1 MNERQIVSA
10 RTKQGMILRSL
21 LLSCALFFLVSCL
34 YIPQLLA
41 EDRITTPV
49 FQTWTIDDGLPSGN
63 IAAMA
68 RGPDNH
74 IWLGTREG
82 LVRFNGSDFMVLRHD
97 PKAPSS
103 LLPTN
108 SIQFLYT
115 DKSGRL
121 WVSLE
126 EWGLL
131 NLNSRLEVEHR
142 FTTTTTKSIP
152 GNDIWA
158 ITEACDGS
166 LWLGFYGDGLAR
178 LWPDTGQLRIY
189 PPSKNIPGSLN
200 AETVISL
207 LVDSECQLWVGTWG
221 GGLLRLRTDTDHFE
235 LISGPWDEATSDAS
249 ITALM
254 QDNNGRI
261 WAGTRESLFFLDPG
275 TEKFQFK
282 ELETNENR
290 RLLVTAI
297 HQDVSESIWVTSRL
311 GIFQLSAEGVVE
323 NRFLPVAGLYG
334 GLPTDFFWTMTED
347 HEGGVWFGSLG
358 QGVVRLGPGWKNFQ
372 RLQRKPSNST
382 SSNSDNIISTY
393 WDQQTQHLWAGTMDD
408 GLSYINPDNLET
420 IVYNQHSDQPES
432 LMRER
437 TRVVF
442 RDQSGRLWLGH
453 SQGLSEMISP
463 GHFKHWFTDPKW
475 LAALGE
481 SYVSDI
487 HEGENGTLW
496 LSLYGGGAIHFD
508 PSAGLLQTYNMDQ
521 DEGEQL
527 TSESVSSIEI
537 TADGVIWLGGDNG
550 LQAISATGRVL
561 HVIDDYGDQIRDM
574 TIAPDGTLW
583 VASVTSVSQYQ
594 LDIPKPKRLRQYSTV
609 DGLPPTSATG
619 VRVVNDEVWVTTRGG
634 LVRIR
639 PEENTLR
646 VFSRVD
652 GLPSIEFE
660 DRTMTVR
667 DNKQIYAGTSMGVFT
682 FEPAMLLDEPHI
694 IDARVF
700 AIRTIDQTF
709 PRDEFG
715 TDIIR
720 VAHDAAVV
728 TFEFG
733 ALTFSGVDQLRYRY
747 RLLGHDPSWVIA
759 SNISERS
766 YSRLAP
772 GSYVFEIQSSVQA
785 GKWPDTFDRTILI
798 VNHPPWRSWQAY
810 LLYLLFAL
818 GIIVVAWYRWQME
831 LKRRSALALA
841 KQREQSAETQRQ
853 LTRFLTESLDLQEI
867 MTRFATALKQQLN
880 VSGLLLQFRGDD
892 LPEKAFVT
900 GNCSAIEGIDWIK
913 RMEEQGLYTVD
924 WSGMK
929 LELGQNTHVYITPLV
944 SGDELLGVAIINGGK
959 EQPFTPTIQAL
970 IRLDTKVAASAI
982 QNARLYLRV
991 QQLAQDADLASTAK
1005 SDFLATMSHEIR
1017 TPLNG
1022 VLGMSD
1028 LLSTTELNPQQRS
1041 LVDSLRHSG
1050 ENLLRVLNEVLDL
1063 SKVEAGAIN
1072 LVQVQ
1077 LNLNTLLEQVMTLFV
1092 GVAAQR
1098 QIELVSLLGPEV
1110 PVMVI
1115 GDPAKLEQVLC
1126 NLLSNAIKFTESG
1139 YVVFG
1144 VNMEPGTK
1152 RIKFFVRDTGIGISA
1167 PQQETIFDAFTQV
1180 DQTANRKYGG
1190 TGLGLTISQRMV
1202 QAMGGSIIL
1211 DSNLGEG
1218 SCFHFSLPLV
1228 AVSEGA
1234 QDWLSTSL
1242 LLRRNLVKLDLPKP
1256 LLESVESYLKRWSI
1270 PIYTDVDGEDLLAE
1284 VDTMIIDV
1292 EKGFENCAQVAA
1304 RAEQLSAQY
1313 PGAEFIFL
1321 IPFSADLKLC
1331 LGIPHAYTCQRPVTS
1346 EVLAT
1351 VLMEINLG
1359 KMSK

>member
-1 MNERQIVSA
+1 M
-10 RTKQGMILRSL
+10 
-21 LLSCALFFLVSCL
+21 
-34 YIPQLLA
+34 
-41 EDRITTPV
+41 
-49 FQTWTIDDGLPSGN
+49 
-63 IAAMA
+63 
-68 RGPDNH
+68 
-74 IWLGTREG
+74 
-82 LVRFNGSDFMVLRHD
+82 
-97 PKAPSS
+97 
-103 LLPTN
+103 
-108 SIQFLYT
+108 
-115 DKSGRL
+115 
-121 WVSLE
+121 
-126 EWGLL
+126 
-131 NLNSRLEVEHR
+131 
-142 FTTTTTKSIP
+142 
-152 GNDIWA
+152 
-158 ITEACDGS
+158 
-166 LWLGFYGDGLAR
+166 GFYGDGLVR

-189 PPSKNIPGSLN
+189 PPSKGIEGGLN
-200 AETVISL
+200 AETVLSL
-207 LVDSECQLWVGTWG
+207 LVDAECQLWVGTWG
-221 GGLLRLRTDTDHFE
+221 GGLLRLRTDTDQFE
-235 LISGPWDEATSDAS
+235 IVSGPWDDATSETS
-249 ITALM
+249 ITALT
-254 QDNNGRI
+254 QDSSGRI
-261 WAGTRESLFFLDPG
+261 WAGTRENLFFLGPG
-275 TEKFQFK
+275 AEKFQAK
-282 ELETNENR
+282 ELETKENR
-290 RLLVTAI
+290 RLLITAI
-297 HQDVSESIWVTSRL
+297 HQDSSGSIWVTSRL
-311 GIFQLSAEGVVE
+311 GIFQLSAHGKTE
-323 NRFLPVAGLYG
+323 NRFLPVTGLYG

-358 QGVVRLGPGWKNFQ
+358 QGVVRLDPGWKNFQ
-372 RLQRKPSNST
+372 RLQRKPGNST
-382 SSNSDNIISTY
+382 SGNSDNIISTY
-393 WDQQTQHLWAGTMDD
+393 WDQETKHLWAGTMDD

-420 IVYNQHSDQPES
+420 VVYNQHLEQPES

-442 RDQSGRLWLGH
+442 RDKSGRLWLGH
-453 SQGLSEMISP
+453 SQGISEMIAP
-463 GHFKHWFTDPKW
+463 GRFKHWFTDPQW
-475 LAALGE
+475 VDALGE

-487 HEGENGTLW
+487 EEGTDGTLW

-508 PSAGLLQTYNMDQ
+508 PSAGSLQAYNLDQ
-521 DEGEQL
+521 VEGQQL

-537 TADGVIWLGGDNG
+537 AADGVIWLGGDNG
-550 LQAISATGRVL
+550 LQAISPAGQVL
-561 HVIDDYGDQIRDM
+561 HVIDDYSDQIRDM
-574 TIAPDGTLW
+574 TLAPDGTLW
-583 VASVTSVSQYQ
+583 VASRTSVSQYQ
-594 LDIPKPKRLRQYSTV
+594 LDIPSPKRLRQYSTV

-619 VRVVNDEVWVTTRGG
+619 VRVVNNEVWVTTRGG

-639 PEENTLR
+639 PEENTVR

-667 DNKQIYAGTSMGVFT
+667 ENKQIYAGTSMGVFT
-682 FEPAMLLDEPHI
+682 FEPARLRDEPHI

-700 AIRTIDQTF
+700 AVRTIDQTF

-715 TDIIR
+715 ADIIR

-733 ALTFSGVDQLRYRY
+733 ALTFSGIDQLRYRY

-772 GSYVFEIQSSVQA
+772 GSYVFEVQSSVQA

-798 VNHPPWRSWQAY
+798 VNRPPWLSWQAY
-810 LLYLLFAL
+810 LLYLLITL
-818 GIIVVAWYRWQME
+818 GVITVAWYRWQME

-892 LPEKAFVT
+892 LPETPFVT
-900 GNCSAIEGIDWIK
+900 GNCSSIEGIDWIK
-913 RMEEQGLYTVD
+913 RMEEQGLYSAD

-944 SGDELLGVAIINGGK
+944 SGDELLGVAIISGGK
-959 EQPFTPTIQAL
+959 DQPFTPTIQAL
-970 IRLDTKVAASAI
+970 IRLDSKVAASAI
-982 QNARLYLRV
+982 QNARLYQRV
-991 QQLAQDADLASTAK
+991 QQLAQDADSASTAK

-1063 SKVEAGAIN
+1063 SKIEAGVIN
-1072 LVQVQ
+1072 LVDVEV
-1077 LNLNTLLEQVMTLFV
+1077 NINTLLEQVMTLFV

-1098 QIELVSLLGPEV
+1098 QIELVSLLAPNV
-1110 PVMVI
+1110 PVMVV

-1144 VNMEPGTK
+1144 VNLEANTK
-1152 RIKFFVRDTGIGISA
+1152 RIVFFVRDTGIGISA

-1190 TGLGLTISQRMV
+1190 TGLGLTISQRIV

-1228 AVSEGA
+1228 TSSVDTH
-1234 QDWLSTSL
+1234 DWLSESL
-1242 LLRRNLVKLDLPKP
+1242 LLRRNLVKLDLQKP
-1256 LLESVESYLKRWSI
+1256 LSESIENHLTRCSI
-1270 PIYTDVDGEDLLAE
+1270 PIYTSSDDLLLAK

-1292 EKGFENCAQVAA
+1292 EKGFDDCAQVAA
-1304 RAEQLSAQY
+1304 RTEQLSAQY
-1313 PGAEFIFL
+1313 PGVEFIYL
-1321 IPFSADLKLC
+1321 VPFTAELKLC

-1346 EVLAT
+1346 EALAT
-1351 VLMEINLG
+1351 VLMEVNLG
-1359 KMSK
+1359 RLSS